1 MANMFIVWGKFQHK
15 AGTVSITGGDRIT
28 QGVDPRQF
36 PIFSL
41 NWGATREVTMDVG
54 DGRNRDKGM
63 SSMKK
68 LTFSREMDRASEYLI
83 SRMYVPG
90 HKGDL
95 VNILVTKPDREGK
108 GAVVYLQIQLQGARL
123 VDYCLNLTEGDKPIE
138 NLAAIYNK
146 IIFQHWNE
154 DVGGNLE
161 PGCEVGFDLLTG
173 VSTSHA
179 DVVNGG

>member
-1 MANMFIVWGKFQHK
+1 MANMFIVWGKFRHK

-41 NWGATREVTMDVG
+41 SWGATRKVTMDIG
-54 DGRNRDKGM
+54 NGMNRDQGM
-63 SSMKK
+63 ATMKEI
-68 LTFSREMDRASEYLI
+68 TFSREMDRASEYLL
-83 SRMYVPG
+83 SRLYVPG
-90 HKGDL
+90 SKGDL
-95 VNILVTKPDREGK
+95 VNILVTDPDRQGK

-123 VDYCLNLTEGDKPIE
+123 VDYCFNMTEGDKPIE
-138 NLAAIYNK
+138 SLAAIYTK

-154 DVGGNLE
+154 DIGGDLK
-161 PGCEVGFDLLTG
+161 PGCEVGFDLPTA